1 MDHCLFGGAFQ
12 RSAGIACK
20 DELCRFGE
28 AVLGLIRHAI
38 LTPTLAAAFAEEFN
52 DELQRQVS
60 GNEAAVT
67 ADAQRLEQIQAELS
81 NLEQNLLAGRVS
93 DTLARLIEE
102 REAEKR
108 RLKTRQE
115 GNASPAPTIKP
126 IGADELKSLFEAKV
140 ANLHNALEDSDVRL
154 AAISVVQALITRI
167 AIYRIR
173 GVQAALSR

>member
-1 MDHCLFGGAFQ
+1 
-12 RSAGIACK
+12 
-20 DELCRFGE
+20 
-28 AVLGLIRHAI
+28 

-167 AIYRIR
+167 AIYRNR